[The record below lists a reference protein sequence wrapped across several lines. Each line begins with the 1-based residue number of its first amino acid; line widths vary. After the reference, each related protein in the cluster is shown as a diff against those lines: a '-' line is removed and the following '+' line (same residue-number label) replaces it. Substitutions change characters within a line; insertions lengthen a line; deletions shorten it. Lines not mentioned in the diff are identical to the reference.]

1 MPDAEIIAI
10 GSELLTPQRLDT
22 NSLYLTDQLNALGVE
37 VVRKTVVG
45 DERERLVD
53 TILGAVARSQIV
65 VLTGGLGPTEDDL
78 TRDAV
83 ASGLGRTLEFSQPMC
98 EQIEERFRRF
108 GRKMVEINRRQ
119 AYLVSG
125 AEALTNDRGTA
136 PGQWIE
142 HNGVVLMLL
151 PGPPNEL
158 KSMFER
164 ECLPRL
170 EKVLPAQVIR
180 TRYLRCVGIPESD
193 LDQLIS
199 PVYKQYPTLATTI
212 LAVSGEIHVHLRA
225 RSARAEDAEAV
236 VEEAFHRVD
245 GLIGDRVYSRNGD
258 SLEKVAGDLLRER
271 DATLSVAE
279 SMTGGLLG
287 GRITAV
293 PSASDYYLGGFLTY
307 SDEMKTKLLGVPAG
321 MLVEHSAVSEPVAK
335 AMAEGAMARTGSDYA
350 LAVTGYAGP
359 DGANVGLVFIGL
371 AAPDGVE
378 ARRIQL
384 PGDRERIRAFSTNTA
399 LDLLRRKLMVKVSS
413 AA

>member
-1 MPDAEIIAI
+1 MPDAEIIAV

-45 DERERLVD
+45 DDRERLVD
-53 TILGAVARSQIV
+53 TIRGAMARSQIV

-83 ASGLGRTLEFSQPMC
+83 ADALGRSLEFSRILCDQL
-98 EQIEERFRRF
+98 EERFRRF
-108 GRKMVEINRRQ
+108 GRKMAEINKRQ

-125 AEALTNDRGTA
+125 AEPLANDRGTA

-142 HNGVVLMLL
+142 QDGVALMLL
-151 PGPPNEL
+151 PGPPSEL
-158 KSMFER
+158 KPMFER

-170 EKVLPAQVIR
+170 EKRLPPQVIR
-180 TRYLRCVGIPESD
+180 LRQLRCVGIPESD

-225 RSARAEDAEAV
+225 RSARAEDAEEV
-236 VEEAFHRVD
+236 VEEAFGRID
-245 GLIGDRVYSRNGD
+245 ALLGDRVYSRNGD
-258 SLEKVAGDLLRER
+258 SLEKVVGDLLRAR
-271 DATLSVAE
+271 HAKLSVAE
-279 SMTGGLLG
+279 SITGGLLG

-293 PSASDYYLGGFLTY
+293 PSASDFFLGGFQTY
-307 SDEMKTKLLGVPAG
+307 SNEMKTRLLGVADE
-321 MLVEHSAVSEPVAK
+321 LIADHSAVSEPVAK
-335 AMAEGAMARTGSDYA
+335 AMAAGAKARTGSDYA
-350 LAVTGYAGP
+350 LSLTGYAGP
-359 DGANVGLVFIGL
+359 EGAQVGLVFVGL
-371 AAPDGVE
+371 ASPEGVE
-378 ARRIQL
+378 ARRVQL
-384 PGDRERIRAFSTNTA
+384 PGDRERIRIFSTNTA
-399 LDLLRRKLMVKVSS
+399 LDLLRRKLAAEISS